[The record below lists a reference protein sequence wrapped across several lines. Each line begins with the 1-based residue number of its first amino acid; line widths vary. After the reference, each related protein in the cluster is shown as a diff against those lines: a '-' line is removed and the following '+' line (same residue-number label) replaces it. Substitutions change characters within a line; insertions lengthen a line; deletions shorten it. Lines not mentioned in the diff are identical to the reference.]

1 MSEVRFE
8 VGDLTDVRFCTSP
21 LWETVFSV
29 RAYADPGRF
38 PALSPWFRA
47 VREALAV
54 DPDAAA
60 RWAYLAEFV
69 RPGSWL
75 PDFLT
80 PPPPGR
86 HGDFRDELAVVLAT
100 PPETVRADILA
111 CAGWTPITRAARTA
125 ADHPEEALPDLG
137 TAIEAWHRVAIA
149 PHWPRMQALLDGD
162 IAYRTRQLSRGG
174 LRLLF
179 ETLAPNTRWEGDR
192 LICEDPWDLQL
203 TVAGRGLPLMP
214 SVFADRRL
222 LCTVR
227 DESQPA
233 GVYPVRAVGT
243 LWSAASGVGGAA
255 LGRVLGPARAEVFTL
270 LIGPATTSGLARRTG
285 LSLGAVS
292 QHLTALHDA
301 GLARRARH
309 GREVYYEVT
318 SVGSALLR
326 ANGLA

>member
-47 VREALAV
+47 VREALAA
-54 DPDAAA
+54 DAAGA
-60 RWAYLAEFV
+60 EHWAYLAEFV
-69 RPGSWL
+69 RPGSWM

-86 HGDFRDELAVVLAT
+86 HGDIREELAGVLAT
-100 PPETVRADILA
+100 SPATVRADILS
-111 CAGWTPITRAARTA
+111 CAKWTPISGTARAA
-125 ADHPEEALPDLG
+125 ADRPEDVLPKLG
-137 TAIEAWHRVAIA
+137 AAIEAWHRIAIA

-192 LICEDPWDLQL
+192 LICEDPWDLRL

-270 LIGPATTSGLARRTG
+270 LIGPATTTDLARRTG
-285 LSLGAVS
+285 LSVGAVS
-292 QHLTALHDA
+292 QHLTALREA

-309 GREVYYEVT
+309 GREVYYEAS
-318 SVGSALLR
+318 SVGNELLR
-326 ANGLA
+326 VNGLA